1 MQGSSRW
8 GPPRWRGSRLYLAG
22 EQVAAGQLAA
32 APGPGSKLL
41 RARAL
46 RRFGFGAAAAR
57 TDPSG
62 GQQVRRGLGC
72 YLLASCL
79 LKQRAERLV
88 LPVQRHRPLKP
99 MRMDRSQRQAVT
111 MHGFALAVDFAATA
125 QSSHASC
132 SVNLAP
138 SFYCFI
144 IFPSAFT
151 CPVAC

>member
-1 MQGSSRW
+1 MGGWRSGGAGGSTQVPGSSKWRP
-8 GPPRWRGSRLYLAG
+8 GNLLLPR
-22 EQVAAGQLAA
+22 QQAA
-32 APGPGSKLL
+32 ACACSG
-41 RARAL
+41 L
-46 RRFGFGAAAAR
+46 RRRFRFDAAAAR

-79 LKQRAERLV
+79 FKQRAERLV